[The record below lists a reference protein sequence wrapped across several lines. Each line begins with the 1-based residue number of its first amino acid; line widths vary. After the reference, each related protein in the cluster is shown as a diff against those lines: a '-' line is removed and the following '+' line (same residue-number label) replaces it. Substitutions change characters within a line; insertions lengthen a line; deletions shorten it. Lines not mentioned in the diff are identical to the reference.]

1 VSRALRWVVIS
12 VVGVGVFALT
22 WWLTEAFIGVDR
34 GTAQSLAGLAVAL
47 VTLPAGW
54 WFGLEPPTPG
64 QGSSGNDAKQRS
76 RKTTRV
82 AALMTVLI
90 ILIVGGIAV
99 LWRGPAHGLVDAANG
114 QGSGA
119 GKKQGMNVD
128 QTVWYAGLKVT
139 VKTVT
144 FDPAR
149 QPQLTAE
156 VVLDNQATH
165 DFDPY
170 YFQVSFKTGTQ
181 FIAGG
186 IIEPNKVPAL
196 TPNVAYHMGFEV
208 DHLDGALSAG
218 SFVLGKGSE
227 VQAIVPIGPGQPVA
241 NEPRTVIEPVKFA
254 LGDLVLTLS
263 GCELRGD
270 FVGTQNQADKG
281 QYVLGCVFD
290 LQYTGNGFLGFTDKN
305 MQLLLPDGS
314 TIGPKVPPSEL
325 LGRNDSA
332 SGVYAGFSFAWPT
345 HGSYVLH
352 MVNPQDDGTPSHD
365 LSFTV

>member
-1 VSRALRWVVIS
+1 
-12 VVGVGVFALT
+12 
-22 WWLTEAFIGVDR
+22 LTEAFIGVDR

-54 WFGLEPPTPG
+54 WFGLDPPTPG
-64 QGSSGNDAKQRS
+64 QGSSGNGAKRRS
-76 RKTTRV
+76 RKTILV

-90 ILIVGGIAV
+90 VLIVGGIGV

-114 QGSGA
+114 QGSGSGT

-128 QTVWYAGLKVT
+128 KTVWYAGLKVT

-144 FDPAR
+144 FDPAK

-156 VVLDNQATH
+156 VELDNQATN

-170 YFQVSFKTGTQ
+170 YFHVSFKTGSQ

-196 TPNVAYHMGFEV
+196 TPNVVYHMGFDV
-208 DHLDGALSAG
+208 DHLDSALSAG

-241 NEPRTVIEPVKFA
+241 NEPRTVIEPAKFT
-254 LGDLVLTLS
+254 LGHLVLTLS

-281 QYVLGCVFD
+281 RYVLGCVFD
-290 LQYTGNGFLGFTDKN
+290 LQYTGDGFLWFTDKN

-314 TIGPKVPPSEL
+314 KIGPKVPPSEL
-325 LGRNDSA
+325 LRHGNSD
-332 SGVYAGFSFAWPT
+332 SGVYAGFTFAWPA

-352 MVNPQDDGTPSHD
+352 VANLQDDGTPSHD